1 MSLPRSFVKVREQRQ
16 AARQQDTATFP
27 FLSPWEAWVLCG
39 LNNSPYACWHYSSGL
54 FDSNHFSNHWGV
66 KNLLNLHRTARLDVH
81 MGLLS
86 SLYKWEHWGLEVRSS
101 WRWWRVEQVGQDS
114 NPSPQ
119 DHALWSWP
127 WITQLTLFLTNH
139 ITQIGSLPS
148 SSCMK
153 STEVM
158 SHKHHRHHTDSWTDQ
173 GGKTSRA
180 EQW

>member
-1 MSLPRSFVKVREQRQ
+1 MRTLRPGGQI
-16 AARQQDTATFP
+16 
-27 FLSPWEAWVLCG
+27 FLG
-39 LNNSPYACWHYSSGL
+39 I
-54 FDSNHFSNHWGV
+54 
-66 KNLLNLHRTARLDVH
+66 
-81 MGLLS
+81 
-86 SLYKWEHWGLEVRSS
+86 
-101 WRWWRVEQVGQDS
+101 RVEQVSQDS

-139 ITQIGSLPS
+139 TTQIGSLPS

-158 SHKHHRHHTDSWTDQ
+158 SHKHHRRHTDAWTDQ

-180 EQW
+180 EQWQGEFTSPRSGTLSPHGAPDLCASAVPTSLRFCPGSLAIYSHFVSHCLALKDGFR